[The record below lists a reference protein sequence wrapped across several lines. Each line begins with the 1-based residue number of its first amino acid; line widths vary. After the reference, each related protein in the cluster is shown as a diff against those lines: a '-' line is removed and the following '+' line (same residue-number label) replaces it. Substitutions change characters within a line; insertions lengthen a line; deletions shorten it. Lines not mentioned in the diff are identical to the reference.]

1 MTCILTRTP
10 QNAPSGLA
18 SVPDGQMHPPMAL
31 DGGDTEVEVRALDL
45 RDLGS
50 CDLAEP
56 CMGQQGG
63 ANAEYM
69 M

>member
-1 MTCILTRTP
+1 M
-10 QNAPSGLA
+10 
-18 SVPDGQMHPPMAL
+18 PDGQMHPPMAL